1 MILIGGRNMTYTKI
15 VATLG
20 PASQTYPMV
29 KAILEAGCR
38 VIRLNFSHGSHEE
51 QQKRFDYVR
60 QASKELGF
68 PVTVFMDLQGPKIRL
83 GQLQEEMYVLQK
95 GEKITLTTEPC
106 VGTKERISIDYPFLH
121 EEIKVGQRILINDG
135 LVSLIVESIE
145 GKDIHCSLLEEG
157 VILPRKGVNLPEV
170 PLRQL
175 SSFTEKDKRDLAFA
189 FKNNLDYVALSFVRS
204 GKDVKALK
212 EHMMASYGRT
222 IPIISKIEKPEAV
235 SNLQEIM
242 DESSVIMIARGD
254 LGVEA
259 PAEEVPLI
267 QKAIIRS
274 CIDRGLP
281 VITATQMLES
291 MMHNPKPT
299 RAETNDVANA
309 VLDGTSA
316 VMLSG
321 ETAAGE
327 YPLQAVT
334 TMSRIASLAE
344 RSDVF
349 QKQVFNQISMLDPD
363 RKITTTEAV
372 GLATRELS
380 LSVGATFIACFT
392 QTGSTARLI
401 AKFRPSVPIIAF
413 SPLPEVVTYL
423 ALSWGVTPILIDQ
436 LASVDELL
444 AYAPEYLIKHG
455 MVKQGDTVVITAGV
469 PVGSS
474 GKTNMIKVVE
484 IE

>member
-1 MILIGGRNMTYTKI
+1 
-15 VATLG
+15 
-20 PASQTYPMV
+20 
-29 KAILEAGCR
+29 
-38 VIRLNFSHGSHEE
+38 
-51 QQKRFDYVR
+51 
-60 QASKELGF
+60 
-68 PVTVFMDLQGPKIRL
+68 
-83 GQLQEEMYVLQK
+83 
-95 GEKITLTTEPC
+95 
-106 VGTKERISIDYPFLH
+106 
-121 EEIKVGQRILINDG
+121 
-135 LVSLIVESIE
+135 
-145 GKDIHCSLLEEG
+145 
-157 VILPRKGVNLPEV
+157 
-170 PLRQL
+170 
-175 SSFTEKDKRDLAFA
+175 
-189 FKNNLDYVALSFVRS
+189 
-204 GKDVKALK
+204 
-212 EHMMASYGRT
+212 
-222 IPIISKIEKPEAV
+222 
-235 SNLQEIM
+235 
-242 DESSVIMIARGD
+242 
-254 LGVEA
+254 
-259 PAEEVPLI
+259 
-267 QKAIIRS
+267 
-274 CIDRGLP
+274 
-281 VITATQMLES
+281 
-291 MMHNPKPT
+291 
-299 RAETNDVANA
+299 

-444 AYAPEYLIKHG
+444 AYAPEYLIKQG
-455 MVKQGDTVVITAGV
+455 MVKQGDAVVITAGV